1 MMHRVFPAMWLSPR
15 GVWLLLGLAV
25 SLAVGSVVAW
35 VFYVF
40 CVAAVAAVGLLA
52 ADLVLGPRMQAL
64 GVVRCPT
71 EGVSLR
77 RPASVVY
84 EVKNRAGSAVQLG
97 IIESNV
103 PFLDFEVDT
112 AVAVVPP
119 RSAVTLE
126 RPFVARERGTAH
138 FGNVYVWTRNHIGL
152 LQRRYRI
159 DASEDVRVS
168 PDLSAIESYGTLA
181 KRSTLLDAG
190 LRKMRMRGLGR
201 EFESLREYQAGDA
214 FRLVDWKATAKRGH
228 LMVAQYDVERSQNVA
243 IVLDCGRLMTPRIG
257 PQRKF
262 EYALTAALS
271 VARIAAEAGDNVG
284 LTAFAARQ
292 LLSIAPRRG
301 VAHANALVRATFDL
315 QPRFEEPDYETTFAR
330 IRRQNAKRSLVV
342 LFTDIFDPVTSK
354 SILAGLGA
362 LVPRHLPICVLMNDA
377 AIQSALDEEPRTAGG
392 AFRTAVAMT
401 LADER
406 AKAIAV
412 LRARGIIVV
421 DVPAARLTVALLDA
435 YLDVKARALL

>member
-1 MMHRVFPAMWLSPR
+1 MMRRVFPAMWLSPR
-15 GVWLLLGLAV
+15 GVWILLGLALA
-25 SLAVGSVVAW
+25 LAVGSVVAW

-40 CVAAVAAVGLLA
+40 CVAAIVAAGLLA
-52 ADLVLGPRMQAL
+52 ADLALGPRMGAL
-64 GVVRCPT
+64 DIVRRPV
-71 EGVSLR
+71 EGVALR
-77 RPASVVY
+77 RSAIAAY
-84 EVKNRAGSAVQLG
+84 EIKNRARSAVEVG

-103 PFLDFEVDT
+103 PILAFEVDVV
-112 AVAVVPP
+112 VAVVPP
-119 RSAVTLE
+119 RSAVVVE
-126 RPFVARERGTAH
+126 RPFVARERGMAH
-138 FGNVYVWTRNHIGL
+138 FGNVYAWTRNRIGL

-159 DASEDVRVS
+159 EGSQDVRVS
-168 PDLSAIESYGTLA
+168 PDLSAIESYGVLA

-190 LRKMRMRGLGR
+190 LRRMRLRGLGR
-201 EFESLREYQAGDA
+201 EFESLRDYQAGDA
-214 FRLVDWKATAKRGH
+214 FRLVDWKATARRGH

-284 LTAFAARQ
+284 LTAFAARP
-292 LLSIAPRRG
+292 LLTVAPRRG
-301 VAHANALVRATFDL
+301 AAHASSLVRATFDL

-330 IRRQNAKRSLVV
+330 IRRQNAKRSLVI
-342 LFTDIFDPVTSK
+342 LFTDIFDPVTSN

-377 AIQSALDEEPRTAGG
+377 AIASALD
-392 AFRTAVAMT
+392 
-401 LADER
+401 DDR